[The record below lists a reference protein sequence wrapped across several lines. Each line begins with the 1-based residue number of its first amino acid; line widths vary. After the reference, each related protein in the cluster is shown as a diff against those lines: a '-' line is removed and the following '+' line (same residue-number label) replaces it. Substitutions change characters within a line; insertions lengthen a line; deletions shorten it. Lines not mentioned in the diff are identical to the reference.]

1 MSRILIDTNIY
12 SHAMKGTRDA
22 IRGLQRADEIGICT
36 VSIGE
41 LLSGFKAGHR
51 EKENRAELGEFLD
64 APRVRIYLID
74 ESTAEFYAELM
85 TQLRAVGKPIPTN
98 DIWIAAVAMQHGLKL
113 FSKDKHFQFIPGL
126 IKL

>member
-22 IRGLQRADEIGICT
+22 IRVLQRADEIGICT

-51 EKENRAELGEFLD
+51 EKENRTELGEFLD

-85 TQLRAVGKPIPTN
+85 TQLRAAGKPIPTN

-113 FSKDKHFQFIPGL
+113 FSNDKHFQFIPGL